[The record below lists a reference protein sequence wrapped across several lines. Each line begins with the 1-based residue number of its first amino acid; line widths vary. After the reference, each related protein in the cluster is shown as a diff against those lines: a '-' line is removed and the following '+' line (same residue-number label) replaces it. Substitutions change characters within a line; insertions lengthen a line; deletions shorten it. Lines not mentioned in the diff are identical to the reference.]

1 MAATGDHDAAMDAAS
16 NAGDDARMSDSAS
29 SDDGGAHAAIRWSQ
43 PAKHALLKRLNSG
56 RVVVFSLPTQ
66 RGRGAK
72 KTEKT
77 PRQIGWDEVGADLDA
92 SMEFKDPKDRLPKG
106 YATGEKCQKQY
117 KALKAALKQKKASP
131 VDVDDPDSSIEQEIL
146 HLTKVVMGLEA
157 AAKSKKK
164 QGKVPQQDAR
174 PAEIGAHVR
183 AAAMSSRG
191 SKRAAPDLDPP
202 AGEHP
207 DESQEGGQAGEEYA
221 GEEEEWE
228 EGDEMGGP
236 SMSHTR
242 RARRTA
248 TADVVQGFDAMG
260 SAINKLV
267 DLSETQINAQV
278 AAQAAEQ
285 AHRAEMEAMQARRQQ
300 ADIDLQQRELEFRM
314 DTRKEDTELRRM
326 ELQLSRDQMM
336 ETNAKIQ
343 KAQLDA
349 QKAQLEA
356 LGKQTDFLFKVM
368 ANKLGMSFDA
378 PAGSG

>member
-43 PAKHALLKRLNSG
+43 PAKQALLKRLSTG

-92 SMEFKDPKDRLPKG
+92 NMEFMDPRDRLPKG

-131 VDVDDPDSSIEQEIL
+131 VDLDDPDSSIEQEIL
-146 HLTKVVMGLEA
+146 HFTKVVMGLEA
-157 AAKSKKK
+157 AAKTKKK

-314 DTRKEDTELRRM
+314 DTRKEDTELRRA
-326 ELQLSRDQMM
+326 ELQLSRDQM